1 MLLALLACVP
11 HAAVAP
17 PPPAPV
23 ARAAYGPTRPAAEIT
38 AVAGPVVIPADLPG
52 VGPADALVEVV
63 TFSDYQCPYCAHLFP
78 LLLEL
83 AERRPDIRF
92 RFGSFPLDMDCNPSV
107 SSHMHR
113 YACQASVG
121 AVCADAQGKYVAFA
135 SALYAN
141 PEQITPPALPFF
153 ADRAGLE
160 IVAYGTCVNDPAS
173 AAKLAEHVAAAVA
186 LDVQGTPTV
195 LVRGLTDEGWVQLS
209 GEATAILG
217 AIEGAPQR

>member
-11 HAAVAP
+11 RAAVAP
-17 PPPAPV
+17 PPPAAP
-23 ARAAYGPTRPAAEIT
+23 AAYGPTRPAATIT
-38 AVAGPVVIPADLPG
+38 AVADPVNIPADLPS

-63 TFSDYQCPYCAHLFP
+63 TFSDFQCPYCAHLFP
-78 LLLEL
+78 LLVDLTT
-83 AERRPDIRF
+83 RRPDIRF

-121 AVCADAQGKYVAFA
+121 AVCADAQGRYVAFA

-153 ADRAGLE
+153 ADRAGLD
-160 IVAYGTCVNDPAS
+160 IVAYGACIADPA
-173 AAKLAEHVAAAVA
+173 ATATLAEHVAAAVA

-195 LVRGLTDEGWVQLS
+195 LVRGLTDAGWVQVG
-209 GEATAILG
+209 GEATAILA
-217 AIEGAPQR
+217 AIEAAPRR